1 MLGKRLI
8 RIWVNYLKSQMV
20 LMVFIGVLTYLFAKM
35 VGLPY
40 ALLMATLAT
49 IGEGI
54 SQIGPIFATVA
65 AVAAAISKG
74 STVLNVEN
82 WVFALIIL
90 AGYILIQLLENW
102 IIKPKVVGSMLNIN
116 PWLALI
122 GQIIAGAIFSIP
134 GVLLVIPVMASVREI
149 VHYFFYE
156 NRSFPGPPA
165 TS

>member
-8 RIWVNYLKSQMV
+8 QIWVNYLKSQLV
-20 LMVFIGVLTYLFAKM
+20 LMVFIGVLTYLFARM

-54 SQIGPIFATVA
+54 SQIGPILATITAVIVA
-65 AVAAAISKG
+65 LLKG

-82 WVFALIIL
+82 WIFALIIL

-122 GQIIAGAIFSIP
+122 GLIIAGAIFGIP
-134 GVLLVIPVMASVREI
+134 GVLLVTPVMVSIREI

-156 NRSFPGPPA
+156 NRNPPQSP
-165 TS
+165 TMP

>member
-8 RIWVNYLKSQMV
+8 QIWVNYLKSQLV
-20 LMVFIGVLTYLFAKM
+20 LMVFIGVLTYLFARV

-54 SQIGPIFATVA
+54 LATITAVIVA
-65 AVAAAISKG
+65 LLKG

-82 WVFALIIL
+82 WIFALIIL

-102 IIKPKVVGSMLNIN
+102 IIKPKVVGSMLNLN

-122 GQIIAGAIFSIP
+122 GLIIAGAIFGIP
-134 GVLLVIPVMASVREI
+134 GVLLVTPVMVSIREI

-156 NRSFPGPPA
+156 NRNPPQPSS
-165 TS
+165 TP

>member
-54 SQIGPIFATVA
+54 SQIGPTFATVA
-65 AVAAAISKG
+65 AVVAAVSKG